1 MIVNSYATLSDFK
14 NYLSV
19 RGQSTNMNTDAVDD
33 VQIAEI
39 LEAVSRYVDDRTH
52 RTFYPRYETRY
63 VSVPEGQN
71 NLRTLYLDDDLLA
84 AVTVTNGDT
93 EVVASTEYNL
103 LSKNYNPK
111 WGIQILQTA
120 NVGWNATVAGSPDY
134 SISILGWWGFHN
146 QYSQRGWSVL
156 DTLAVADT
164 TATGLTFT
172 VTTGTTLLANQLI
185 KIDNEIM
192 NVASATTTPTK
203 TVTVNQRGDNGST
216 AATHLI
222 LAPIYV
228 WNTQPEIREVVK
240 SIAQSIYWSRSG
252 QTSGG
257 KVTITSAG
265 IVIRPE
271 DVPPLAQQ
279 IIAGF
284 TRPL

>member
-185 KIDNEIM
+185 NGNRKPEGRQRLNRCHTFNSCPYLCLEH
-192 NVASATTTPTK
+192 TTRNQGSCK
-203 TVTVNQRGDNGST
+203 VYCTVDLLVTLRTNLRGESHYYQRRDCYST
-216 AATHLI
+216 
-222 LAPIYV
+222 
-228 WNTQPEIREVVK
+228 
-240 SIAQSIYWSRSG
+240 
-252 QTSGG
+252 
-257 KVTITSAG
+257 
-265 IVIRPE
+265 
-271 DVPPLAQQ
+271 
-279 IIAGF
+279 
-284 TRPL
+284 